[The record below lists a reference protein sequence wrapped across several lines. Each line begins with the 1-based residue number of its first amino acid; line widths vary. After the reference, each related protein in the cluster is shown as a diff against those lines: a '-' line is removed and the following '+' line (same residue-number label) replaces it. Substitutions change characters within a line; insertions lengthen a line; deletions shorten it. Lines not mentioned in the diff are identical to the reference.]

1 VTTVRRLLAPSPA
14 SLVALLTAPADAT
27 TSCLPDG
34 LRRAVCER
42 LGGGGHDVVLRL
54 DAFAVERGPARFG
67 EPFRW
72 TVRASRRTLGTAALR
87 HLEDRVATDPLRAAT
102 EAIEALCD
110 RAHRGLARRGTL
122 GTWLATQPA
131 AVRAAC
137 AVAAATW
144 ATAVAHVVDLDLHH
158 DVVAVGVPDAWVE
171 VPGARTTL
179 HGRADAVGRAE
190 GRGVLRV
197 RDGAPG
203 PRALDGLAVDGL
215 LASLVAGGADR
226 PARILGAWP
235 DAGLCVVV
243 ELDAE
248 TLRRGARAL
257 VRAAPSPKPVVVSPP
272 LAA

>member
-1 VTTVRRLLAPSPA
+1 MTTVRRLLAPSPA

-87 HLEDRVATDPLRAAT
+87 HLEDRVATDPLRA
-102 EAIEALCD
+102 
-110 RAHRGLARRGTL
+110 
-122 GTWLATQPA
+122 ATQPA